1 MKSTL
6 GFLFFV
12 FFLSSCDSNRS
23 LKQLT
28 HPITDEVITLLI
40 LGGISDD
47 YTYVIQGEYKSN
59 EIPKGSVFA
68 TFRDSFGISY
78 NDTSWVIY
86 HLGDIEEQNDLDRMN
101 ITFHKLNKVEYRNL
115 IDSSETEFIYHYY
128 F

>member
-1 MKSTL
+1 M
-6 GFLFFV
+6 
-12 FFLSSCDSNRS
+12 SSCDSNRS

-28 HPITDEVITLLI
+28 HPITDEIITLLI

-59 EIPKGSVFA
+59 EIPKGHVFA
-68 TFRDSFGISY
+68 AFRDSFGISY

-115 IDSSETEFIYHYY
+115 IDSSETEFIYSYY

>member
-6 GFLFFV
+6 AFLFFV
-12 FFLSSCDSNRS
+12 FFLSSCDSNRI

-28 HPITDEVITLLI
+28 HPITDEVVTLLI

-59 EIPKGSVFA
+59 EIKKGNVFVA
-68 TFRDSFGISY
+68 FRDSFGISY

-101 ITFHKLNKVEYRNL
+101 ITFHKLNKVEYSNL
-115 IDSSETEFIYHYY
+115 IDSSETEFIYRYY